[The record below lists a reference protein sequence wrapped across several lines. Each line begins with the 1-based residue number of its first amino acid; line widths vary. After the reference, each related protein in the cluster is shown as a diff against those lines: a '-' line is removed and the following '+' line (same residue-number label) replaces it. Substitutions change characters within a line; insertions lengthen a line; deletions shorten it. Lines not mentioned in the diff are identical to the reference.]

1 MGTGLGCS
9 AIAGPVD
16 EAVVLPAQGVG
27 TAALPAEVEVVALAR
42 GGGGMG
48 MVDPAKGLAGL
59 SADPAGLALAEGGA
73 EAWHRYLRKWKR
85 AAAGDPF
92 FLNYSLL
99 LEYQVQRVSTPNIIA
114 LVGVEVVVSQGEH
127 FGTVRR
133 KLDKFSTFRRKAGS
147 CEPDL
152 FFCVCFGVGCGS
164 GRAGE
169 TKVTRVGSG
178 RCGASAHGLRQQRKA

>member
-1 MGTGLGCS
+1 MGRMGTGLGCS

-16 EAVVLPAQGVG
+16 KAVVLPAQGVG
-27 TAALPAEVEVVALAR
+27 TAALPAEVEVLALAR

-92 FLNYSLL
+92 L
-99 LEYQVQRVSTPNIIA
+99 
-114 LVGVEVVVSQGEH
+114 
-127 FGTVRR
+127 
-133 KLDKFSTFRRKAGS
+133 
-147 CEPDL
+147 
-152 FFCVCFGVGCGS
+152 
-164 GRAGE
+164 
-169 TKVTRVGSG
+169 
-178 RCGASAHGLRQQRKA
+178 